1 MKRTTYPLLLAA
13 MALLVL
19 ALSACVRPAPGTENL
34 PEATAT
40 LPGAL
45 LPTLPLPTATIPIA
59 ASPTPLPLQAEA
71 SPTPLPPAVE
81 PTAAPAVQPTAPA
94 TGERIHVVAAGENLF
109 RIGLQYGFTAE
120 ELATYNNIPN
130 VDRIYVGQEIR
141 IPAR

>member
-1 MKRTTYPLLLAA
+1 MKRTTYLLLLAA

-59 ASPTPLPLQAEA
+59 ASPTPLPLPAEA

-141 IPAR
+141 IPAK

>member
-45 LPTLPLPTATIPIA
+45 LPTLPLPTATVPIA
-59 ASPTPLPLQAEA
+59 ASPTPLPLPAEA

-141 IPAR
+141 IPAK